1 MWDERILP
9 FLPHEALELAL
20 TLALSFLI
28 GLEREQHKVK
38 GDHFSLGGIRTFP
51 FLGVTGYAFA
61 LLSGDQVLPIAIG
74 FAVIGLLMGLSYWHK
89 LTVEEHTGM
98 TTELSALATYLLG
111 ALVARHHLWLATAM
125 AVIGVLLLELKAALE
140 SIPARIPPE
149 ELSVFARFLLLTA
162 VLLPVVP
169 NRDFTRFHI
178 NPFKTWLVVA
188 AVSTV
193 SYGSYVLTKWLRGR
207 GGVFLSGIL
216 GGVYSSTVTT
226 VALAKQAAGDG
237 RVPAYAGAIAAA
249 SGVMF
254 LRLGVLL
261 VMFNRA
267 MLSKLWLPFLV
278 LAVIAVGAGA
288 LVALP
293 GRHGVQAGEA
303 KRNPLELR
311 SALLFAALFVGMMTV
326 SRAATGHLGHGGTL
340 LLAAIFGV
348 VDVDP
353 FILGLAQTAGGDLP
367 LASALESVLVAAASN
382 NVAKAGYAMLFGG
395 RKLWPAAA
403 LLAGLAA
410 LGLIPLLWL

>member
-1 MWDERILP
+1 MWDELTRVIP
-9 FLPHEALELAL
+9 PEAVQLAL
-20 TLALSFLI
+20 TLALSFLV
-28 GLEREQHKVK
+28 GLEREQHKAQ
-38 GDHFSLGGIRTFP
+38 GDHYALGGIRTFP
-51 FLGVTGYAFA
+51 FLGVLGYAFA

-74 FAVIGLLMGLSYWHK
+74 FAVVGLLMGLSYWHK
-89 LTVEEHTGM
+89 LTVDEHSGM
-98 TTELSALATYLLG
+98 TTELSALATFLLG
-111 ALVARHHLWLATAM
+111 ALVARHHVWLASAI

-140 SIPARIPPE
+140 KLPARIPPE

-207 GGVFLSGIL
+207 GGVFLSGLL

-237 RVPAYAGAIAAA
+237 RVRAYAGAITAA

-254 LRLGVLL
+254 VRLAVLL
-261 VMFNRA
+261 AMFNRA

-278 LAVIAVGAGA
+278 LAVLAVGAGA
-288 LVALP
+288 LVTLP
-293 GRHGVQAGEA
+293 GSHGAPAGEA

-311 SALLFAALFVGMMTV
+311 SALMFAALFVGMMTV
-326 SRAATGHLGHGGTL
+326 SRAATGHLGRGGEL

-367 LASALESVLVAAASN
+367 LESALASVLVAAASN
-382 NVAKAGYAMLFGG
+382 NVAKSVYAMLFGG
-395 RKLWPAAA
+395 RRMWPASAM
-403 LLAGLAA
+403 LVGLAA